1 MFCHFR
7 NCFSRTSFF
16 SLFVCH
22 FNLFV
27 KSEIIVLTIFH
38 VPFVFALYSARKNIV
53 TEANSLSH
61 QAMRIK
67 IENDLRNK
75 HQENTVDIKREL
87 TKLRHRNEDLE
98 GKKKRIN
105 VLTFWIRT
113 SYLICFHLN
122 LLFCILLPI
131 KINHFFFYTNKH
143 FNLTFLFSRNISTN
157 TFVNLLL
164 FPPFS
169 CSFVIRPMS

>member
-1 MFCHFR
+1 MF
-7 NCFSRTSFF
+7 T
-16 SLFVCH
+16 
-22 FNLFV
+22 
-27 KSEIIVLTIFH
+27 
-38 VPFVFALYSARKNIV
+38 LYSVRKNIV

-122 LLFCILLPI
+122 LLFCYQSKSI
-131 KINHFFFYTNKH
+131 
-143 FNLTFLFSRNISTN
+143 
-157 TFVNLLL
+157 
-164 FPPFS
+164 
-169 CSFVIRPMS
+169 SFVSCTYQ